1 MPSAKAMVARSP
13 RNEDIERA
21 HETLFALDNI
31 PLDLPIARAASRVLS
46 GFLDYLVLIV
56 LTLLWLLAVILLQGL
71 LKWRMT
77 WMFALFVFGYFL
89 LEYGYFAAVEVAT
102 GGRSI
107 GKSIMGLAVVTRR
120 GGRPPA
126 TALLLRNAVR
136 SVDLLVGIP
145 LMLFDP
151 LSRRLGDRLAGTLVV
166 HVRRSD
172 EWVLHVVPRGWG
184 ARELAVIES
193 FLRRASDLEP
203 ERSQRMAHR
212 LLACIERDDPDLL
225 LGSPADADPIA
236 RLRHAVSAEKL

>member
-1 MPSAKAMVARSP
+1 MPFSAIMAARPP
-13 RNEDIERA
+13 RNDDVEPA

-56 LTLLWLLAVILLQGL
+56 LTLLWILALTFLQGL
-71 LKWRMT
+71 FKWRAT
-77 WMFALFVFGYFL
+77 WMFALFIFGYFL

-102 GGRSI
+102 GGRSF
-107 GKSIMGLAVVTRR
+107 GKWTMGLAVVTRR

-145 LMLFDP
+145 LMLLDP

-166 HVRRSD
+166 HVRRSE
-172 EWVLHVVPRGWG
+172 EWVLHRVPRGWG
-184 ARELAVIES
+184 ARELAILES
-193 FLRRASDLEP
+193 FLRRAPDLEP

-225 LGSPADADPIA
+225 RGAPAVGDPVE
-236 RLRHAVSAEKL
+236 RLRQALSAEKL